1 MDNRNI
7 KKFFESDYTS
17 HKIFDKII
25 SLQNLFLAWS
35 EFKKGKEKKLDV
47 QKFSI
52 NLEDDLFALHDTL
65 ESGTYKHSN
74 YASFYVN
81 DPKPRH
87 IHKAEV
93 GDRILHHAIVKIIRP
108 IFERTFIYDS
118 YSSRKTKGTHKA
130 NQRFRKFA
138 WKLSRNNTKTVWT
151 LKCDVKKFFD
161 SVNHQILFDLI
172 KKRIH
177 DDKTLNLLHEVIHS
191 FNGQKGKGIPL
202 GNLTS
207 QIFSNIYLN
216 ELDWFIKTNL
226 KAKYYIRYAD
236 DFVIL
241 NTDKSYLEKLIL
253 PIREFL
259 TKNLDLQLHSRKIII
274 QKWHQGTDF
283 LGYVSFP
290 HYSILRTKTKKRIL
304 RKIKNNFDKY
314 KKGLVEEQYFSQGL
328 QSYKGILKH
337 CRGRGVLNKIGKITK
352 GYSV

>member
-7 KKFFESDYTS
+7 KKFFKSDCVG

-35 EFKKGKEKKLDV
+35 KFKKGKEKKLDV
-47 QKFSI
+47 QRFSI
-52 NLEDDLFALHDTL
+52 NLEDNIFKLHDTL
-65 ESGTYKHSN
+65 ENEAYKHSN
-74 YASFYVN
+74 YVSFRVN

-93 GDRILHHAIVKIIRP
+93 GDRILHHAIVKMIRP
-108 IFERTFIYDS
+108 IFERTFIHDS

-130 NQRFRKFA
+130 NQRFRRLA
-138 WKLSRNNTKTVWT
+138 WKLSRNNTKTVWI
-151 LKCDVKKFFD
+151 LKCDIRKFFD
-161 SVNHQILFDLI
+161 SIDHQILFDLI
-172 KKRIH
+172 KKRIY
-177 DDKTLNLLHEVIHS
+177 DVQALNLLQEVIHS

-216 ELDWFIKTNL
+216 ELDQLVKTNL
-226 KAKYYIRYAD
+226 KAKYYIRYTD

-241 NTDKSYLEKLIL
+241 STDKPYLEELIL

-259 TKNLDLQLHSRKIII
+259 VKSLDLQLHPQKITIK
-274 QKWHQGTDF
+274 KWHQGADF
-283 LGYVSFP
+283 LGYISFP

-304 RKIKNNFDKY
+304 RKIQKNFDKY